1 MLSSVIKGWSADS
14 WQGVHGG
21 SNRKAELEAQTAGA
35 QLQDEGL
42 QSFCLHS
49 HLLVPRKLDGAQL
62 QKHSVGVG
70 RQPSPYFH
78 LSDLI

>member
-21 SNRKAELEAQTAGA
+21 SNRKAEREAQTAGA

-49 HLLVPRKLDGAQL
+49 HLVVPRKLDGAQL
-62 QKHSVGVG
+62 RKHSVGVG